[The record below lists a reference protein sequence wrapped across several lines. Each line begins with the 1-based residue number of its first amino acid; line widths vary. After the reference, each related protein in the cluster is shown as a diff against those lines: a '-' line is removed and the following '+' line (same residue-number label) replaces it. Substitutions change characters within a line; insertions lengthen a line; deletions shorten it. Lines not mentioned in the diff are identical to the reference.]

1 MYANGHGVPQ
11 DYVTAHMWFSLSAAQ
26 DDGDAAKNRDVI
38 AQRMTPAQ
46 IAEAQKLAREW
57 TPKPNAYQFS
67 DMH

>member
-1 MYANGHGVPQ
+1 MQYLWPWSTQKSGIKR
-11 DYVTAHMWFSLSAAQ
+11 L
-26 DDGDAAKNRDVI
+26 AKNRDVI

-57 TPKPNAYQFS
+57 TPKPNAYQLS